1 MNSKS
6 LTLLNYNQS
15 CFCRGE
21 IDLSYVQSSQR
32 TFKEKEKFNVQS
44 CKKRKKLLFHQVT
57 NVLKYL
63 LCTYLNTCVSIRMY
77 RVYIIITLAFL
88 IRTFF
93 AFALYRIT
101 LCNCLLFFFFIFFF
115 STGFWTDW
123 QNLFSTICPIA
134 TLSACDHDRS

>member
-32 TFKEKEKFNVQS
+32 TFKAC

-57 NVLKYL
+57 DVLKYL
-63 LCTYLNTCVSIRMY
+63 LCTYLRTCVSIRMY
-77 RVYIIITLAFL
+77 RVYIIVTLAFL
-88 IRTFF
+88 IRTVF

-101 LCNCLLFFFFIFFF
+101 LCNCVFFLFLVLLLDRILDGLAKFIFH
-115 STGFWTDW
+115 
-123 QNLFSTICPIA
+123 NLSNCCFE
-134 TLSACDHDRS
+134 RV